1 MSLSR
6 FKWVPLIVVSL
17 LFLQGANK
25 GGCGD
30 GLDNRAGEPGVD
42 VGGAAGAEWDLT
54 YSGSMEV
61 VVKNGAALVATE
73 QILRAVGG
81 TFDVDGITVD
91 LQQLCQRSDVACPDE
106 VFPPR
111 VTMTQP
117 GNELHLLKV
126 EFNKEGPLGELAET
140 TLVGNVDS
148 DFDFSIA
155 LGIGAAAAPPC
166 GLLSVSY
173 ATGAIEHDGDDPPRG
188 SSLAGE
194 IVTAYTGGC
203 LVSGDGGAVGGG
215 LTVELRLPFTG
226 TRR

>member
-1 MSLSR
+1 MSHSR
-6 FKWVPLIVVSL
+6 YKWVSLIIVSL
-17 LFLQGANK
+17 FFLQGASK
-25 GGCGD
+25 AGCGD
-30 GLDNRAGEPGVD
+30 GLNNREGEAGVD
-42 VGGAAGAEWDLT
+42 VGSEAGAEWDLT

-73 QILRAVGG
+73 QLVRAVGG
-81 TFDVDGITVD
+81 TFEVDGIKID

-106 VFPPR
+106 VFPTQ

-117 GNELHLLKV
+117 GDQLHLLKV
-126 EFNKEGPLGELAET
+126 EFNKEGPLGELSET
-140 TLVGNVDS
+140 TLLGNVDS

-173 ATGAIEHDGDDPPRG
+173 ATGHIEHDGDDPPRG
-188 SSLAGE
+188 TSLAGE

-203 LVSGDGGAVGGG
+203 LVSGEGGAVGAG

-226 TRR
+226 VRR